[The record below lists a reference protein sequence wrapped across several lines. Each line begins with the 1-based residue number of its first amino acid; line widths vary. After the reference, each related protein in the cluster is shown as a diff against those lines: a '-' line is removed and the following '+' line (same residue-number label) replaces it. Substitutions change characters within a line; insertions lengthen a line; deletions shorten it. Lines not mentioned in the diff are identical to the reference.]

1 MGWFGGKPIIFGNIY
16 VDRSEKWTKLKV
28 PQQKRPFLLRRLTI
42 SFLFRHAEFVISWI
56 SVGHMPRDCCKC
68 KVSTQHWMILTKAA
82 RLPTMSRETVEPPGD
97 GDGTPPSQRELS
109 FVLEGVGSS
118 MMVYCLGGC
127 QFHIYFVG
135 PNIPWL
141 QILRLQVDK
150 AFLQCH
156 LWQMRLICH
165 SALSWE

>member
-1 MGWFGGKPIIFGNIY
+1 MNQAEKVHPTKKGLQGFKAAWNNFTIFCF
-16 VDRSEKWTKLKV
+16 DMRSD
-28 PQQKRPFLLRRLTI
+28 I
-42 SFLFRHAEFVISWI
+42 ISWI
-56 SVGHMPRDCCKC
+56 SFLDICLEIAVCKC
-68 KVSTQHWMILTKAA
+68 KVSTQHWMILTKAG

-127 QFHIYFVG
+127 QFHIYVVG

>member
-1 MGWFGGKPIIFGNIY
+1 MNQAESSPTKKAFSFKAAYNFFFVSTCGKL
-16 VDRSEKWTKLKV
+16 SH
-28 PQQKRPFLLRRLTI
+28 QFLWDICLEI
-42 SFLFRHAEFVISWI
+42 AV
-56 SVGHMPRDCCKC
+56 CKC
-68 KVSTQHWMILTKAA
+68 KVSTQHWMILTKAG